1 MGLYVDIEK
10 KLKDMTLHV
19 KFDTEKT
26 EGITGILGASGCGK
40 SMTLK
45 SIAGIVTPDRGRIV
59 LNGRVLFDSAKRINL
74 NVQKRRVGYLFQ
86 SYALFPGMT
95 VRENIQIAVAGT
107 DAEKRNIGDLYL
119 ELLRILELADRYP
132 SRLSGGQQ
140 QRVALARILASSPDV
155 LMLDEPF
162 SALDAYLKEQLQ
174 IELLDILKDYRGDIL
189 MVTHSRDEV
198 YRFCSQI
205 HVLDEGKLVASGET
219 REVFANPQVIA
230 AARLTGCK
238 NIVQIKRISDYQ
250 MEVPA
255 WNLHVT
261 LENTIPEWTEAIG
274 IRAHYLQPVSAG
286 AFAKA
291 GEHVFACRWDKVL
304 EDPFEM
310 TGILDNGIWWKVSK
324 EDYRTVLGSKMPEY
338 LRIPEESILFLR
350 EH

>member
-10 KLKDMTLHV
+10 KLKDITLRV
-19 KFDTEKT
+19 KFDTEQT
-26 EGITGILGASGCGK
+26 AGITGILGASGCGK

-45 SIAGIVTPDRGRIV
+45 CIAGIVTPDRGRIV
-59 LNGRVLFDSAKRINL
+59 LNGRVLFDSAERIHL
-74 NVQKRRVGYLFQ
+74 RVQERRVGYLFQ
-86 SYALFPGMT
+86 NYALFPGMT
-95 VRENIQIAVAGT
+95 VRENIQIAVGGKAQ
-107 DAEKRNIGDLYL
+107 ERRKIGDFYL
-119 ELLRILELADRYP
+119 ELLRIQDLADRQP

-162 SALDAYLKEQLQ
+162 SALDAYLKEALQ
-174 IELLDILKDYRGDIL
+174 IELLDILKEYQGDIL

-205 HVLDEGKLVASGET
+205 HVLDAGSLVASGET
-219 REVFANPQVIA
+219 RAVFANPQIIA

-238 NIVQIKRISDYQ
+238 NIEKMNRISDHCA
-250 MEVPA
+250 EIPA
-255 WNLHVT
+255 WGLRLNL
-261 LENTIPEWTEAIG
+261 EKEIPEWAGAVG
-274 IRAHYLQPVSAG
+274 IRAHYLQPVPAG
-286 AFAKA
+286 AE
-291 GEHVFACRWDKVL
+291 GNVFACHWDKVL

-324 EDYRTVLGSKMPEY
+324 EDYRTVLNRKMPEY

-350 EH
+350 DE